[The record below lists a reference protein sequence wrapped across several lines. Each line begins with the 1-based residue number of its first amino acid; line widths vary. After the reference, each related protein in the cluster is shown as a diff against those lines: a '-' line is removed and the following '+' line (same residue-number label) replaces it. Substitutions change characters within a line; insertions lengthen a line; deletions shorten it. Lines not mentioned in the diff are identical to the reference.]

1 MSALEELWHWLQGR
15 SSRTEAGPDTMESVH
30 TEHPRHQVG
39 DLNDERPSS
48 LVDNQLSEA
57 ELRSQRNW
65 RYRAGPWQMK

>member
-15 SSRTEAGPDTMESVH
+15 SSRTEAGPDTVESA
-30 TEHPRHQVG
+30 HPEAPRQQVG
-39 DLNDERPSS
+39 DLNHEQPSP
-48 LVDNQLSEA
+48 LAGKQLSEA